1 MIRSAIVLGIKK
13 FIDWFSLRLWLA
25 RNRWEARK

>member
-1 MIRSAIVLGIKK
+1 MIRSAIALGVKK
-13 FIDWFSLRLWLA
+13 IIDWFSLRFWLA